1 MPAIAVIPPEC
12 LKGILI
18 LYGYK
23 VSSEDQLNW
32 VLVREGSVPITV
44 PKLGE
49 LVGLDVLM
57 SALNKSKMDNDVF
70 FSLLAIYEN
79 EAAKRLN

>member
-1 MPAIAVIPPEC
+1 MPAIAPIPPEY

-23 VSSEDQLNW
+23 VSNEDQFNW
-32 VLVREGSVPITV
+32 VLVREGSTPIVV

-49 LVGLDVLM
+49 AVGVDILM
-57 SALNKSKMDNDVF
+57 SALDKSKMDNAVF